1 MAKTAIRRT
10 WRLPVPVPPEPAWRA
25 LADTARFNEAMEMP
39 KYRVTETPQAD
50 GSVRA
55 RGEIRHGPFHIAWE
69 EPPVDW
75 VAGQGFHQ
83 VRRFLNGPLAELVA
97 DLDIEAAA
105 DGRTAIARYDIAV
118 TPRTWIGR
126 WVVAPA
132 LLTGFGRKAS
142 LRVREAGKRLA
153 AGAPSAFAVAR
164 RTLDP
169 AARVRADALV
179 ARIESSPYGH
189 GCARVLLDHLL
200 SVSDLD
206 AATMRPLA
214 FARLANLRP
223 RDSIELML
231 AAAHFGL
238 LELQW
243 DVICPRCRGAKARP
257 GHLAVLP
264 RQVHC
269 PSCNVDYGA
278 NFSENVEVT
287 FRPAPWLRPIEAG
300 EYCLM
305 GPGSTPHVLVQQHL
319 APGETRTVRAR
330 LAPGTYG
337 LRTREPGPE
346 LVITQAG
353 GIFPDVI
360 LAGREIRTG
369 QPSGSGQIS
378 LSNQGD
384 RPATLVIESRAWHD
398 DALTAKAATALQV
411 FRVLFPDET
420 LSVGEDA
427 NIDRMAFLFTDLR
440 GSTAL
445 YERLGDSEAYRV
457 VRRHF
462 EFLEQAVMANDG
474 CVVKTIGD
482 AVVAVFAASADAL
495 RAALS
500 IQGDVSAFND
510 RIAPNAIRIRL
521 GLHHGPCVAVT
532 LNGRLDY
539 FGSAVNL
546 AARLEHESRGD
557 DIVLSA
563 AMADDEAVARLMA
576 GLSVSREDAQ
586 IRGFDRPIPLVRISG
601 AVSR

>member
-1 MAKTAIRRT
+1 MAKNAIRRT

-39 KYRVTETPQAD
+39 KYQVSETPQND

-55 RGEIRHGPFHIAWE
+55 RGEIRQGPFHIAWDE
-69 EPPVDW
+69 VPVDW

-83 VRRFLNGPLAELVA
+83 VRRFLNGPLVDLVA
-97 DLDIEAAA
+97 DLDIEAAD
-105 DGRTAIARYDIAV
+105 DGRAAIARYTVSI
-118 TPRTWIGR
+118 TPRNWFGR

-132 LLTGFGRKAS
+132 LLTGFGRKAT
-142 LRVREAGKRLA
+142 LRVQEAGKRLA
-153 AGAPSAFAVAR
+153 AGLPRAFAVAG
-164 RTLDP
+164 RTLGP
-169 AARVRADALV
+169 VAKARADALV

-189 GCARVLLDHLL
+189 GSATVLLDHLL
-200 SVSDLD
+200 SASDLD
-206 AATMRPLA
+206 VATIRPLA

-223 RDSIELML
+223 RDSIEMML
-231 AAAHFGL
+231 AATHFGL

-257 GHLAVLP
+257 AHLQALP

-269 PSCNVDYGA
+269 PSCNVEYGA
-278 NFSENVEVT
+278 NFSENVEIT
-287 FRPAPWLRPIEAG
+287 FRPAPWLRLIEGG

-330 LAPGTYG
+330 LAPGIYG
-337 LRTREPGPE
+337 LRTREPGPD
-346 LVITQAG
+346 LAITHAG
-353 GIFPDVI
+353 GIFPGVI
-360 LAGREIRTG
+360 LTGREIKTG
-369 QPSGSGQIS
+369 QPSEPGEIS
-378 LSNQGD
+378 FSNQCE
-384 RPATLVIESRAWHD
+384 RPATIVIESRAWRD

-440 GSTAL
+440 GSTTL

-462 EFLEQAVMANDG
+462 EFLEQAVTANDG
-474 CVVKTIGD
+474 CIVKTIGD
-482 AVVAVFAASADAL
+482 AVLAVFAAPADAL

-563 AMADDEAVARLMA
+563 AMAEDDAVAGLLA
-576 GLSVSREDAQ
+576 GHSVFRETAQ
-586 IRGFDRPIPLVRISG
+586 IRGFDRPIPLVRIG
-601 AVSR
+601 GVVSR